1 MKIHKIPEEI
11 LEQARHAD
19 LVEYL
24 RLRGVSLKREGN
36 EYRVLDIGGG
46 LMVKGYKWH
55 WWSADKAGKAVDY
68 LIEFYGMTLQQAVSE
83 LLGCPVCPVVDEIP
97 ASCTNSQTCFQL
109 PDRNSDNRRVIAY
122 LCKSRKLDYSIISE
136 LLKQRLL
143 YQDKHGNCCF
153 VMRDWQGH
161 SIGAEL
167 HGTGSTRFKQST
179 RHTCCGFH
187 FSCGNQIAGAMF
199 FESAIDL
206 LSYYQI
212 HRSSL
217 THHTLVSM
225 AGLNDSAVL
234 EYARH
239 YPDRK
244 ICLCCDNGQAGDNFI
259 SRIRNQIA
267 DVYVHRPSACKD
279 CNDCLRSR

>member
-1 MKIHKIPEEI
+1 MISEEI

-83 LLGCPVCPVVDEIP
+83 LMDCPVVDEIP
-97 ASCTNSQTCFQL
+97 TSYVACQTCSQL

-143 YQDKHGNCCF
+143 YQDKRGNCCF

-167 HGTGSTRFKQST
+167 HGTGGIRFKQST
-179 RHTCCGFH
+179 RHTCYGFH
-187 FSCGNQIAGAMF
+187 ISCGSQTAGAMF

-206 LSYYQI
+206 LSYYQM

-217 THHTLVSM
+217 MHHTLVSM
-225 AGLNDSAVL
+225 AGLNDNVIL
-234 EYARH
+234 QYKQLNPEK
-239 YPDRK
+239 K
-244 ICLCCDNGQAGDNFI
+244 ICICCDNGQAGDNFI

-267 DVYVHRPSACKD
+267 DVYVHRPSGFKD
-279 CNDCLRSR
+279 WNDCLCSD